1 MILLSLWQLIFVTC
15 LLTVNVLNV
24 DEETRLSQLSIRIV
38 GIIPSVG
45 EAATYTDD
53 ELAERKQR
61 IMHLCIAHFLADF
74 NSMHDIAKV
83 RRCPDGKMRKTRL
96 FLAAWPG
103 DLKEHWALCLMTQG
117 YCHMCKCPK
126 GQLSATD
133 GDHEAWRPDAA
144 QQRYEDIKNGRV
156 AVDRSYPIKHLRSA
170 FWDIKSFDVH
180 KQACVD
186 IMHNW
191 SLGIVLH
198 VIDAV
203 VWEQSRFLRSYTA
216 ATSDTQ
222 IISDAA
228 IVRHFTIAM
237 KNNMNDYANGASCI
251 PLTERARKR
260 LGRVAEALVG
270 KKKKPSNLRADEADA
285 LLQALP
291 TALEDSLADFAPD
304 LRKAGF
310 PNPLAEDPTAEI
322 IPAISGMLQVL
333 NTHAS
338 VHTFFLTTSI

>member
-1 MILLSLWQLIFVTC
+1 
-15 LLTVNVLNV
+15 
-24 DEETRLSQLSIRIV
+24 
-38 GIIPSVG
+38 
-45 EAATYTDD
+45 
-53 ELAERKQR
+53 
-61 IMHLCIAHFLADF
+61 
-74 NSMHDIAKV
+74 
-83 RRCPDGKMRKTRL
+83 
-96 FLAAWPG
+96 
-103 DLKEHWALCLMTQG
+103 
-117 YCHMCKCPK
+117 
-126 GQLSATD
+126 
-133 GDHEAWRPDAA
+133 
-144 QQRYEDIKNGRV
+144 
-156 AVDRSYPIKHLRSA
+156 
-170 FWDIKSFDVH
+170 
-180 KQACVD
+180 
-186 IMHNW
+186 MHNW

-198 VIDAV
+198 VIDDV

-260 LGRVAEALVG
+260 LGRVAGALVG
-270 KKKKPSNLRADEADA
+270 EKKKPSNLRADEADA

-304 LRKAGF
+304 LCKAGF
-310 PNPLAEDPTAEI
+310 SNPLAEDPTAEI

-338 VHTFFLTTSI
+338 VHTFFFNNFNLKTSTLCAAAVVCRFPSGGHRGHRPHTLEGPAGWSVGSAKGGNA